1 MNMFVANFVHLNINM
16 RIIAFALAALFSG
29 MVHSQITIT
38 QTSMPSANDTLRYST
53 VATAGMNLNIQQKGA
68 SQAWDYSKLVA
79 NGQDIYRYASA
90 NSTPYLLYFFN
101 QIGLKTADSLG
112 AGPVML
118 KNIYSF
124 YTKNTTVFKQEGI
137 GYSYQG
143 IPLAA
148 QNKDDDEI
156 YQFPLKYGDSD
167 VSTYNFRFAIPGNVF
182 TYVQAG
188 VRTNVVDGWGS
199 IITPYKTYPNTL
211 RIKTLVNGTDS
222 LITQFGKVPIARR
235 QVIYKWLSADE
246 KIPVLE
252 ITGTETGGNFTANQI
267 RYRDKYLGIVSPLRP
282 RAGFRINKT
291 SGFVTVDTFNFTDR
305 SQPFAT
311 SFNWQITPTAGVSF
325 VGGTSASSR
334 NPRVVFRQAGLYNV
348 SLIATNNFGS
358 DDTTAPNALS
368 IQYGLS
374 TDGVSLENQFF
385 YPNPSNGEVFTKKAG
400 NLEVFDA
407 AGRCVLSRRVG
418 VKERV
423 SIAMLPKGIYTV
435 KMDAGLPVKLI
446 HY

>member
-1 MNMFVANFVHLNINM
+1 M
-16 RIIAFALAALFSG
+16 RIFTFLAIGCMMGLGNA
-29 MVHSQITIT
+29 QITIT
-38 QTSMPSANDTLRYST
+38 QTSMPAANDTIRYST
-53 VATAGMNLNIQQKGA
+53 VPPAGLSLNIQQKGP
-68 SQAWDYSKLVA
+68 SQSWDYSKLVA
-79 NGQDIYRYASA
+79 NRQDIYRYASA

-124 YTKNTTVFKQEGI
+124 YTKNSTVFKQEGI
-137 GYSYQG
+137 GYSFQG

-167 VSTYNFRFAIPGNVF
+167 VSTYNFRFVIPGNILTF
-182 TYVQAG
+182 VQSG

-199 IITPYKTYPNTL
+199 IVTPYKTYPNTL
-211 RIKTLVNGTDS
+211 RVKTFVNGTDS
-222 LITQFGKVPIARR
+222 LITQFAKIPIPRR

-252 ITGTETGGNFTANQI
+252 ITGTETNGTFTANQI
-267 RYRDKYLGIVSPLRP
+267 RYRDKYLGLVSPLRP
-282 RAGFRINKT
+282 RAGFTISKT

-325 VGGTSASSR
+325 VGGTSAGSR

-348 SLIATNNFGS
+348 TLIATNNFGS
-358 DDTTAPNALS
+358 DDTTAPNAIS
-368 IQYGLS
+368 VQYGLS
-374 TDGVSLENQFF
+374 TRNITPENMFF
-385 YPNPSNGEVFTKKAG
+385 YPNPSCSYITFKQAG
-400 NLEVFDA
+400 NLELFDA
-407 AGRCVLSRRVG
+407 SGRCVLKRLVFTN
-418 VKERV
+418 ERV
-423 SIAMLPKGIYTV
+423 SVAWLPKGFYT
-435 KMDAGLPVKLI
+435 LKLNGSKPASLLF
-446 HY
+446 Y

>member
-1 MNMFVANFVHLNINM
+1 MIVANFVHLNLNM
-16 RIIAFALAALFSG
+16 RLIALTIAALVTG
-29 MVHSQITIT
+29 ILNGQITIT
-38 QTSMPSANDTLRYST
+38 QTSMPSANDTLRYSS
-53 VATAGMNLNIQQKGA
+53 VAPAGLNLNIQQKGA
-68 SQAWDYSKLVA
+68 SQTWDYSKLVP

-112 AGPVML
+112 AGPIML

-124 YTKNTTVFKQEGI
+124 YTKNATVFKQEGI

-143 IPLAA
+143 FPLAA

-199 IITPYKTYPNTL
+199 IKTPYKTYPNTL
-211 RIKTLVNGTDS
+211 RVKTLVNGTDS
-222 LITQFGKVPIARR
+222 LITQFGKVPIPRR

-267 RYRDKYLGIVSPLRP
+267 RYRDKYLGLVNPLRP
-282 RAGFRINKT
+282 RAGFRISNT
-291 SGFVTVDTFNFTDR
+291 SGFVTVDTFDFTDR

-311 SFNWQITPTAGVSF
+311 GFNWQITPTAGVSF

-348 SLIATNNFGS
+348 TLVATNNFGS
-358 DDTTAPNALS
+358 DDTTAPDAIS

-374 TDGVSLENQFF
+374 TQEIARENLFF
-385 YPNPSNGEVFTKKAG
+385 YPNPSHGEVTVKLSG

-407 AGRCVLSRRVG
+407 LGRCVMKRSVIAN
-418 VKERV
+418 EMV
-423 SIAMLPKGIYTV
+423 SISALPKGFYTLKINGSV
-435 KMDAGLPVKLI
+435 PATLL

>member
-1 MNMFVANFVHLNINM
+1 
-16 RIIAFALAALFSG
+16 
-29 MVHSQITIT
+29 
-38 QTSMPSANDTLRYST
+38 MPSANDTLRYSSVQAAG
-53 VATAGMNLNIQQKGA
+53 VALNLQQKGA
-68 SQAWDYSKLVA
+68 SQSWDYSKLVA

-90 NSTPYLLYFFN
+90 NTTPYLLYFFN

-124 YTKNTTVFKQEGI
+124 YTKNSTVFKQEGI

-143 IPLAA
+143 IPLSA

-167 VSTYNFRFAIPGNVF
+167 VSTYNFRFAIPGNVLTF
-182 TYVQAG
+182 VQAG

-199 IITPYKTYPNTL
+199 IVTPYKTYPNVL
-211 RIKTLVNGTDS
+211 RVKTLVNGTDS
-222 LITQFGKVPIARR
+222 LITQFGRVPIPRR

-252 ITGTETGGNFTANQI
+252 ITGTETNGNFTANQI
-267 RYRDKYLGIVSPLRP
+267 RYRDKYLGLVSPLRP
-282 RAGFRINKT
+282 RAGFTISKT
-291 SGFVTVDTFNFTDR
+291 AGFVTVDTFNLSDR
-305 SQPFAT
+305 SQPFAS

-334 NPRVVFRQAGLYNV
+334 NPRLVFRQAGLYNV

-358 DDTTAPNALS
+358 DDTTAPNAIS
-368 IQYGLS
+368 VQYGLS
-374 TDGVSLENQFF
+374 TQNIAAENMFF
-385 YPNPSNGEVFTKKAG
+385 YPNPSCGEITFKQAG
-400 NLEVFDA
+400 NLEMFDA
-407 AGRCVLSRRVG
+407 SGRCVLKRIVATN
-418 VKERV
+418 ERV
-423 SIAMLPKGIYTV
+423 SIPSLPKGFYT
-435 KMDAGLPVKLI
+435 LKLNGGNPASLLF
-446 HY
+446 Y

>member
-1 MNMFVANFVHLNINM
+1 M
-16 RIIAFALAALFSG
+16 RIFTFLVLCILVETAQG
-29 MVHSQITIT
+29 QISIT
-38 QTSMPSANDTLRYST
+38 QTSMPSANDTIRYSS
-53 VATAGMNLNIQQKGA
+53 VQAAGIALNLQQKGS
-68 SQAWDYSKLVA
+68 SQSWDYSKLVA

-90 NSTPYLLYFFN
+90 NTTPYLLYFFN

-124 YTKNTTVFKQEGI
+124 YTKNSTVFKQEGI

-143 IPLAA
+143 IPLSA

-167 VSTYNFRFAIPGNVF
+167 VSTYNFRFAIPGNVLTF
-182 TYVQAG
+182 VQAG

-199 IITPYKTYPNTL
+199 IITPYKSYPNVL
-211 RIKTLVNGTDS
+211 RVKTLINGTDS
-222 LITQFGKVPIARR
+222 LITQFGKVPIPRR

-252 ITGTETGGNFTANQI
+252 ITGTETNGNFTANQI
-267 RYRDKYLGIVSPLRP
+267 RYRDKYLGLVSPLRP
-282 RAGFRINKT
+282 RAGFSLSKT
-291 SGFVTVDTFNFTDR
+291 TGFVTVDTFNLSDR
-305 SQPFAT
+305 SQPFAS
-311 SFNWQITPTAGVSF
+311 SFSWQITPSAGVSF

-334 NPRVVFRQAGLYNV
+334 NPRVVFRQAGMYNV
-348 SLIATNNFGS
+348 SLIASNNFGS
-358 DDTTAPNALS
+358 DDTTAPNAIS

-374 TDGVSLENQFF
+374 VEDLEPNEKLF
-385 YPNPSNGEVFTKKAG
+385 YPNPAEGRIIMEKSGS
-400 NLEVFDA
+400 LEIFDA
-407 AGRCVLSRRVG
+407 TGRCVLIRQ
-418 VKERV
+418 VKAHESV
-423 SIAMLPKGIYTV
+423 LIHELPHGIYTL
-435 KMDAGLPVKLI
+435 KLGGGLSQPLL

>member
-1 MNMFVANFVHLNINM
+1 MIAANFVLLNINM
-16 RIIAFALAALFSG
+16 RIIALALAAILSG
-29 MVHSQITIT
+29 MANAQITIT
-38 QTSMPSANDTLRYST
+38 QTSMPAANDTLRYST
-53 VATAGMNLNIQQKGA
+53 VATAGVNLNIQQKGA
-68 SQAWDYSKLVA
+68 SQTWDYSKLVP
-79 NGQDIYRYASA
+79 NGQDIYRYAAA

-124 YTKNTTVFKQEGI
+124 YTKNATVFKQEGI

-143 IPLAA
+143 FPLAA

-167 VSTYNFRFAIPGNVF
+167 VSTYNFRFVIPGNILTF
-182 TYVQAG
+182 VQAG

-199 IITPYKTYPNTL
+199 ITTPYKTYPSVL
-211 RIKTLVNGTDS
+211 RVKTLVNGTDS
-222 LITQFGKVPIARR
+222 LITQFGRVPIPRR

-252 ITGTETGGNFTANQI
+252 ITGTENGGNFTANQI

-282 RAGFRINKT
+282 RAGFRISKT

-311 SFNWQITPTAGVSF
+311 SLNWQITPTAGVSF
-325 VGGTSASSR
+325 VGGASASSR

-348 SLIATNNFGS
+348 SLVATNNFGS
-358 DDTTAPNALS
+358 DDTTAPNAIS

-374 TDGVSLENQFF
+374 TQGIARENLFF
-385 YPNPSNGEVFTKKAG
+385 YPNPSHGEVTVKLSGK
-400 NLEVFDA
+400 LEVFDG
-407 AGRCVLSRRVG
+407 AGRCVLNRSVNAN
-418 VKERV
+418 ETV
-423 SIAMLPKGIYTV
+423 SISVLPKGFYTV
-435 KMDAGLPVKLI
+435 KINGSIPATLL

>member
-1 MNMFVANFVHLNINM
+1 M
-16 RIIAFALAALFSG
+16 RIITFFAIFFIAVWVNA
-29 MVHSQITIT
+29 QITIT
-38 QTSMPSANDTLRYST
+38 QTSMPAANDTIRYSS
-53 VATAGMNLNIQQKGA
+53 VSPAGLSLNIQKKGT
-68 SQAWDYSKLVA
+68 SQSWDYSKLVA
-79 NGQDIYRYASA
+79 SRQDIYRYASA

-124 YTKNTTVFKQEGI
+124 YTKNSTVFKQEGI
-137 GYSYQG
+137 GYSFQG

-167 VSTYNFRFAIPGNVF
+167 VSTYNFRFVIPGNILTF
-182 TYVQAG
+182 VQAG

-199 IITPYKTYPNTL
+199 IVTPYKTYSNVL
-211 RIKTLVNGTDS
+211 RVRTLVSGTDS
-222 LITQFGKVPIARR
+222 LITLFGRLPIPRR

-252 ITGTETGGNFTANQI
+252 ITGTETNGTFSANQI
-267 RYRDKYLGIVSPLRP
+267 HYRDKYLGLVSPLRP
-282 RAGFRINKT
+282 RAGFTVSKT

-325 VGGTSASSR
+325 VGGSAANSR
-334 NPRVVFRQAGLYNV
+334 NPRVVFRQAGLYSV

-358 DDTTAPNALS
+358 DDTTVPNAIS

-374 TDGVSLENQFF
+374 TQYIATENVYF
-385 YPNPSNGEVFTKKAG
+385 YPNPSRGEITIKESG
-400 NLEVFDA
+400 NLELFDA
-407 AGRCVLSRRVG
+407 SGRCVLQRFV
-418 VKERV
+418 VTNERV
-423 SIAMLPKGIYTV
+423 SVAALPE
-435 KMDAGLPVKLI
+435 GLYALKLNGRKPVSLL

>member
-1 MNMFVANFVHLNINM
+1 MRLFVILTACFFANF
-16 RIIAFALAALFSG
+16 AQA
-29 MVHSQITIT
+29 QITIT
-38 QTSMPSANDTLRYST
+38 QTSMPSANDTIRYSS
-53 VATAGMNLNIQQKGA
+53 ASPAGLNVSIQQKGPA
-68 SQAWDYSKLVA
+68 QNWDYSKLTA
-79 NGQDIYRYASA
+79 NGQDIYRYAAA

-112 AGPVML
+112 AGPIML

-167 VSTYNFRFAIPGNVF
+167 VSTYNFRFVIPGNVLTF
-182 TYVQAG
+182 VQSG
-188 VRTNVVDGWGS
+188 IRTNVVDGWGS
-199 IITPYKTYPNTL
+199 IITPYKTYPNVL
-211 RIKTLVNGTDS
+211 RVKTLVNGTDS
-222 LITQFGKVPIARR
+222 LITQFAKIPIPRR

-252 ITGTETGGNFTANQI
+252 ITGTETNGNFTANQI
-267 RYRDKYLGIVSPLRP
+267 RYRDKYLGLVSPLRP
-282 RAGFRINKT
+282 SAGFTISKT
-291 SGFVTVDTFNFTDR
+291 AGFVTVDTFNFSDR

-311 SFNWQITPTAGVSF
+311 SWNWQITPTAGVSF
-325 VGGTSASSR
+325 VGGTSAGSR
-334 NPRVVFRQAGLYNV
+334 NPRVVFRQAGIYNV

-358 DDTTAPNALS
+358 DDTTAPNAIS

-374 TDGVSLENQFF
+374 TQNIATENIFF
-385 YPNPSNGEVFTKKAG
+385 YPNPTCGELTVKQAG
-400 NLEVFDA
+400 NLELFDA
-407 AGRCVLSRRVG
+407 AGRCVLQRRVAAN
-418 VKERV
+418 ERFSVV
-423 SIAMLPKGIYTV
+423 SLPKGFYT
-435 KMDAGLPVKLI
+435 LKLNGCKPASLLL
-446 HY
+446 Y

>member
-1 MNMFVANFVHLNINM
+1 
-16 RIIAFALAALFSG
+16 
-29 MVHSQITIT
+29 
-38 QTSMPSANDTLRYST
+38 MPSANDTLRYSS
-53 VATAGMNLNIQQKGA
+53 VAPAGLSLDIQKKGV

-112 AGPVML
+112 AGPIML

-199 IITPYKTYPNTL
+199 IITPYKTYPNVL
-211 RIKTLVNGTDS
+211 RVKTLVNGTDS
-222 LITQFGKVPIARR
+222 LITQFAKIPIPRR

-252 ITGTETGGNFTANQI
+252 ITGTETNGNFTANQI
-267 RYRDKYLGIVSPLRP
+267 RYRDKYLGLVSPLRP
-282 RAGFRINKT
+282 RAGFTISKT
-291 SGFVTVDTFNFTDR
+291 AGFVTVDTFNFSDR

-311 SFNWQITPTAGVSF
+311 SWNWQITPTAGVSF
-325 VGGTSASSR
+325 VGGTSAGSR

-358 DDTTAPNALS
+358 DDSTAPNAIS

-374 TDGVSLENQFF
+374 TQNIAAGNTFF
-385 YPNPSNGEVFTKKAG
+385 YPNPTCGELTIKQSG
-400 NLEVFDA
+400 NLELFDP
-407 AGRCVLSRRVG
+407 AGRCVLQR
-418 VKERV
+418 
-423 SIAMLPKGIYTV
+423 
-435 KMDAGLPVKLI
+435 
-446 HY
+446 